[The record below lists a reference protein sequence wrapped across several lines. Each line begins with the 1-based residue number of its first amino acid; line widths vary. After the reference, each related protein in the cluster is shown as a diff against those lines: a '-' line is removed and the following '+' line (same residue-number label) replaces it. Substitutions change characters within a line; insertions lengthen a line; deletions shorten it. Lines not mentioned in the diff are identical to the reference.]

1 MQQASF
7 GSGSCLDRS
16 LSWFQFHGCLFIFGS
31 KQREKEV
38 TLILHHVT
46 LASGLILMVKN
57 ECQEK
62 PSILFSERARYEL
75 QLLSMAIQN
84 VINLWRIEEGNSGF
98 SLYAFSQIKEATG
111 NFSSEN
117 KLGQGGFG
125 PVYKVTIFE
134 LIFNQF
140 LLLYICYKL
149 CWFHDS

>member
-1 MQQASF
+1 
-7 GSGSCLDRS
+7 
-16 LSWFQFHGCLFIFGS
+16 
-31 KQREKEV
+31 
-38 TLILHHVT
+38 
-46 LASGLILMVKN
+46 
-57 ECQEK
+57 
-62 PSILFSERARYEL
+62 
-75 QLLSMAIQN
+75 MAIQN

-140 LLLYICYKL
+140 LLLYICYKF